1 MWFNTT
7 EFLFR
12 EREQWLTLL
21 LKASLSSTLSNHWY
35 DVDKL
40 VQSLHEL
47 NINSP
52 QTVNNKQTNNK
63 IT

>member
-1 MWFNTT
+1 M
-7 EFLFR
+7 
-12 EREQWLTLL
+12 
-21 LKASLSSTLSNHWY
+21 ADPSLEGVSLVQSECVTLSNHWY